1 MIIDNKTTTIRDDF
15 NNDFKVEY
23 NLIKTN
29 VDDNIIYGFSVN
41 TTNMSD
47 NTNLYKEFL
56 DFTKDLEYAKE
67 IFEKLME
74 NLVLPLNLVNV
85 LDEITNWYFVLKI
98 DILVILLLYYYNFL
112 IIKSYLNWKNKNKY

>member
-47 NTNLYKEFL
+47 NSNLYKEFL

-85 LDEITNWYFVLKI
+85 LDEIINWYFSYSTS
-98 DILVILLLYYYNFL
+98 ILLQL
-112 IIKSYLNWKNKNKY
+112 LNNKVIS

>member
-85 LDEITNWYFVLKI
+85 LDEIINWYFSYSTS
-98 DILVILLLYYYNFL
+98 ILLQL
-112 IIKSYLNWKNKNKY
+112 LNNKVIF

>member
-85 LDEITNWYFVLKI
+85 LDEIINWYFSYSTS
-98 DILVILLLYYYNFL
+98 ILLQL
-112 IIKSYLNWKNKNKY
+112 LNNKVIS

>member
-15 NNDFKVEY
+15 NNDFKVKY

-85 LDEITNWYFVLKI
+85 LDEIINWYFSYSTS
-98 DILVILLLYYYNFL
+98 ILLQL
-112 IIKSYLNWKNKNKY
+112 LNNKVIS

>member
-47 NTNLYKEFL
+47 NSKLYKEFL

-85 LDEITNWYFVLKI
+85 LDEIINWYFSYSTS
-98 DILVILLLYYYNFL
+98 ILLQL
-112 IIKSYLNWKNKNKY
+112 LNNKVIS

>member
-29 VDDNIIYGFSVN
+29 IDDKIIYGFSVN

-85 LDEITNWYFVLKI
+85 LDEIMN
-98 DILVILLLYYYNFL
+98 
-112 IIKSYLNWKNKNKY
+112 

>member
-85 LDEITNWYFVLKI
+85 LDEIIN
-98 DILVILLLYYYNFL
+98 
-112 IIKSYLNWKNKNKY
+112 

>member
-29 VDDNIIYGFSVN
+29 IDDKIIYGFSVN

-85 LDEITNWYFVLKI
+85 LDEIINWYFSYSTS
-98 DILVILLLYYYNFL
+98 ILLQLFN
-112 IIKSYLNWKNKNKY
+112 NKVIS

>member
-29 VDDNIIYGFSVN
+29 VDDNIICGFSVN

-85 LDEITNWYFVLKI
+85 LDEIINWYFSYSTS
-98 DILVILLLYYYNFL
+98 ILLQL
-112 IIKSYLNWKNKNKY
+112 LNNKVIS

>member
-85 LDEITNWYFVLKI
+85 LDEIINWYFSYSTS
-98 DILVILLLYYYNFL
+98 ILLQLFN
-112 IIKSYLNWKNKNKY
+112 NKVIF